1 MAIKKILKLIG
12 KILISVIIFVG
23 LYFLAAYTLARIEVK
38 AEQANSKDVAIYI
51 LTNGVHTD
59 IVAPIKSSLIDWSQE
74 IKFEHTSSK
83 DSAMQFV
90 AFGWG
95 DKGFYLDTP
104 TWAELKFSVAFKA
117 VFGLSSAAV
126 HTTFYKSIIESD
138 SCKKIE
144 LSSMQYLRLIK
155 YIENSFTKDNNG
167 HFVNIITK
175 ANYGNND
182 AFYEAPGRYNLFF
195 TCNTWTN
202 SGLKACGA
210 KACVWT
216 PFEKGVFYWYRNN

>member
-83 DSAMQFV
+83 DSAIQFV

-144 LSSMQYLRLIK
+144 LSSMQYLRLIN
-155 YIENSFTKDNNG
+155 YIENSFSKDNNG